1 MKHNS
6 VRLDIPAE
14 LINLTP
20 FNPLISKCEIKVCY
34 VSDEPNRNKS
44 IITKEVARDLANS
57 LPGSPIVGYYNEVE
71 KDFEGHNRSLTIKEG
86 KLAFVDETRPY
97 GFVDLGARVWFQ
109 KFLDDGINERE
120 YLMTEGYLWTGQYP
134 EVKRI
139 FEEGNNHSMELDDDI
154 IDAYWT
160 KDINGKKQFFII
172 NEAIISKLCILGND
186 EEPCFE
192 GGQITAPKLQF
203 SFEDSF
209 KEQLFSMMNEI
220 KTILSEGGAPMEDNK
235 NIPVVEEPAVEEEVV
250 ETPVEET
257 PAVEEP
263 ETAVEETV
271 VEEPE
276 VPAEEPEADPEP
288 EVDADPVEEGAE
300 PAADPEETPAV
311 QYNLDE
317 IPEYLE
323 LRQNYSDLE
332 TKYNLLVTDK
342 AELEKSLTELTEF
355 KLSVLRKDKEAM
367 INSFYMLSD
376 EDKKDCFDNIDTYS
390 LDDIEA
396 KLSIICVRKKVS
408 FDLETE
414 DKTDNQPTVYNL
426 NSGDFEDESTPAWVK
441 AVRSV
446 AKDMK

>member
-1 MKHNS
+1 MRHSS
-6 VRLDIPAE
+6 VALNTPIE
-14 LINLTP
+14 FINVKPL
-20 FNPLISKCEIKVCY
+20 NPLISKCEIKVCY
-34 VSDEPNRNKS
+34 VGDDPNRNRS
-44 IITKEVARDLANS
+44 IITKEVAKDLANS
-57 LPGSPIVGYYNEVE
+57 LPGSPIVGYYNEVD
-71 KDFEGHNRSLTIKEG
+71 KDFEEHNRSLTIKDG
-86 KLAFVDETRPY
+86 RLAMVDDTRPY

-134 EVKRI
+134 EAKRI
-139 FEEGNNHSMELDDDI
+139 IESGNNHSMELDQKI

-160 KDINGKKQFFII
+160 KDVNGKKQFFII
-172 NEAIISKLCILGND
+172 NEAIISKLCILGD
-186 EEPCFE
+186 SEEPCFE

-235 NIPVVEEPAVEEEVV
+235 NIPVVEEPAAEEVV
-250 ETPVEET
+250 ETPAVEE

-263 ETAVEETV
+263 ETAVEETA

-276 VPAEEPEADPEP
+276 VPAEEPVAEPEP
-288 EVDADPVEEGAE
+288 EVDADPVEENAE
-300 PAADPEETPAV
+300 PAADPEENPAV

-317 IPEYLE
+317 IPEYVE
-323 LRQNYSDLE
+323 LSQNYSDLE
-332 TKYNLLVTDK
+332 TKYNLLVADK
-342 AELEKSLTELTEF
+342 AELEKSLAELTTF
-355 KLSVLRKDKEAM
+355 KLEAQRKDKEAM

-396 KLSIICVRKKVS
+396 KLSIICVRNKVS
-408 FDLETE
+408 FDLDEE
-414 DKTDNQPTVYNL
+414 KKNEPTTYNL
-426 NSGDFEDESTPAWVK
+426 NSGEIDDDSIPAWIK

-446 AKDMK
+446 AKDMN